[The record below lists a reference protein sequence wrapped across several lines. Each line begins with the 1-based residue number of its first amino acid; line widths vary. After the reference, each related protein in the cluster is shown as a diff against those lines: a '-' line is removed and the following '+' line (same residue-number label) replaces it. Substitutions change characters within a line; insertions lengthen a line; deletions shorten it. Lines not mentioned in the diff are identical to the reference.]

1 MNALRRIPASV
12 PLLALLLLLP
22 LLIGPNAAAW
32 LADRAAAWRGPIE
45 RLGAVPGAA
54 LVAIATAAAVVL
66 GTPRL
71 PLAAAAGLLLGLP
84 VGLAASILG
93 SLAGAWGDFAI
104 ARRAAGRPC
113 GPADIVR
120 PDDSLLRRLRCHG
133 PFAVALLRLAPLP
146 GAAINLLLAV
156 TPCTTRDFLLGSVL
170 GFLPEA
176 VPAVLAGARLAAA
189 RQL

>member
-84 VGLAASILG
+84 LGLAANLLG
-93 SLAGAWGDFAI
+93 SLLGAWGDFAI
-104 ARRAAGRPC
+104 ARRAAGRPDG
-113 GPADIVR
+113 GPSPFIQ
-120 PDDSLLRRLRCHG
+120 PDCALLRRLRRHG
-133 PFAVALLRLAPLP
+133 AAAVALLRLAPAP
-146 GAAINLLLAV
+146 CAAINVLLAV
-156 TPCTTRDFLLGSVL
+156 TPCATRDFLLGSAL

-176 VPAVLAGARLAAA
+176 VPAVFAGARLAG
-189 RQL
+189 